1 MKTVSQNSL
10 DIVKLSVKITTE
22 REDTMTNPI
31 YIHNDTV
38 VGLREQLQ
46 EDLRSMLDGQV
57 DSATMDQ
64 VCDLVVNS
72 VDAILEE

>member
-1 MKTVSQNSL
+1 M
-10 DIVKLSVKITTE
+10 DDTTCIMVRE
-22 REDTMTNPI
+22 RENNMTNPI

-64 VCDLVVNS
+64 VCDLIVNS

>member
-1 MKTVSQNSL
+1 
-10 DIVKLSVKITTE
+10 
-22 REDTMTNPI
+22 MTNPI

>member
-1 MKTVSQNSL
+1 
-10 DIVKLSVKITTE
+10 
-22 REDTMTNPI
+22 MTNPI

-46 EDLRSMLDGQV
+46 EDLRIMLDGQV

-64 VCDLVVNS
+64 VCDLVVNI